1 MSPAFMIAIANKQL
15 TDNAAGR
22 MLYFFHVRIDDDRSL
37 RDHPRFAPWQPIRP
51 INQQSNLGVSN
62 QPGHHHRW
70 FYPRRAGVGSR
81 RSGHRPLARAPLL
94 KMRNHARRPKAV
106 GSAIC
111 TCAGVTILGAR
122 NFISPSYHIGFKAIV
137 NTNGRIAA
145 RRLPPLG
152 RERADIIPK
161 DRLRSTN

>member
-51 INQQSNLGVSN
+51 INQQSNLGISN
-62 QPGHHHRW
+62 PTWAPSSLVLSSARGRW
-70 FYPRRAGVGSR
+70 LPSIWPSPTGTRTTVEDAKSRSASESR
-81 RSGHRPLARAPLL
+81 RS
-94 KMRNHARRPKAV
+94 
-106 GSAIC
+106 AIF

-145 RRLPPLG
+145 RRLRPLG
-152 RERADIIPK
+152 PRTGGYH
-161 DRLRSTN
+161 S

>member
-37 RDHPRFAPWQPIRP
+37 RDQGARDLRRGSPSARSISNPTWAPSSLVLSSAR
-51 INQQSNLGVSN
+51 G
-62 QPGHHHRW
+62 RW
-70 FYPRRAGVGSR
+70 LPSIWPSPTGTRTTVEDAKSRSASESR
-81 RSGHRPLARAPLL
+81 RS
-94 KMRNHARRPKAV
+94 
-106 GSAIC
+106 AIF

-145 RRLPPLG
+145 RRLRPLG
-152 RERADIIPK
+152 PRTGGYH
-161 DRLRSTN
+161 S